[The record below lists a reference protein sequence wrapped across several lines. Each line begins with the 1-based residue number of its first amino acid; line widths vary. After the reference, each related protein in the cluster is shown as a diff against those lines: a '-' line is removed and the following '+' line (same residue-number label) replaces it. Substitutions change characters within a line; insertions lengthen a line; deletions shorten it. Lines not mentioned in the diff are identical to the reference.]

1 LLDRRLTSERDRKQ
15 LALEHCRRVNAG
27 DVDAIL
33 ELYGDDVAFAD
44 PVGWEPQTGREAL
57 RAHFER
63 SVAGNLREIPGEP
76 VAGQDGAHT
85 LMPISAVMD
94 YFPLGPVFAGR
105 GWLVPPADPAGKG
118 LRLTYMRL
126 LRVDGAG
133 LIREA
138 QTFWGKSD
146 IDVTG

>member
-1 LLDRRLTSERDRKQ
+1 MDRALIGERDRKE

-44 PVGWEPQTGREAL
+44 PVGGDQRTGRGAL
-57 RAHFER
+57 RAHFEEAIA
-63 SVAGNLREIPGEP
+63 AGLREVPGEP

-85 LMPISAVMD
+85 LIPITAVMD
-94 YFPLGPVFAGR
+94 YLPLGPVFAER
-105 GWLVPPADPAGKG
+105 GWLVPPAEPAGK
-118 LRLTYMRL
+118 RLKRNYMLL
-126 LRVDGAG
+126 LRVDETG

-138 QTFWGKSD
+138 QAFWGKSD
-146 IDVTG
+146 LEVID